1 MTGLNSRRATGPWVC
16 KNCCYCG
23 SVGAPGFADQVAAPT
38 ANFAS
43 GELEMGTEI
52 TFSTETDGAS
62 IYYRTD
68 GMDPNPDEKTGLTL
82 YTGPISVEKAVTF
95 KVIAVKNQMPLQYF
109 CSLHLI
115 FCFSITFPPEQL
127 YTQPL
132 HHHSSF

>member
-1 MTGLNSRRATGPWVC
+1 MTIKAVAVADDYEQSEISTFT
-16 KNCCYCG
+16 Y
-23 SVGAPGFADQVAAPT
+23 GFADQVAAPT

-82 YTGPISVEKAVTF
+82 YTGPISVER
-95 KVIAVKNQMPLQYF
+95 Q
-109 CSLHLI
+109 
-115 FCFSITFPPEQL
+115 
-127 YTQPL
+127 
-132 HHHSSF
+132 